1 MNWAGIDP
9 NKRQTGV
16 LIVFKEGVSK
26 EEAEKAL
33 KALDSLVDYQPKVQE
48 FNPDIGYPCFYIP

>member
-1 MNWAGIDP
+1 MYEIDHS
-9 NKRQTGV
+9 KRQTGV

-26 EEAEKAL
+26 EEAQKAI
-33 KALDSLVDYQPKVQE
+33 KSLDNLWEYKPKVQE